1 MTAITIL
8 GATGSIGQST
18 LKVVE
23 LHPEKY
29 TIYALTAQHSIDTL
43 FEQCQRY
50 QPRIAVMS
58 DPIAAEKLETK
69 IKKNN
74 LPVTVV
80 AGEAGLLAV
89 ASSDEV
95 DCVVAGIMGAAGL
108 MPTLAAVHAGKRILL
123 ANKEA
128 LVMAGPLF
136 MQAVLDHNALLL
148 PVDSEHNAIWQCL
161 PTTKQPYQYQQL
173 GIQRLVL
180 TASGGPFR
188 TFSPSELE
196 DVTPRQALAHPNW
209 SMGKKISID
218 SATMMNKGLEV
229 IEAHWL
235 FGITVDNIE
244 VVIHPE
250 SIIHSFVD
258 YVDGSMLAQ
267 MGNPDMRT
275 PIANA
280 LAWPERINAG
290 VKKLDLIQTQQLNF
304 EAVDIARYPCLS
316 LAYQALKLGGTS
328 TAILNAANEMAVAA
342 FLQNKIQFT
351 EIAMVVEKVLTEQI
365 SVDVDNLSTVLDA
378 DANAREIALKIIND
392 TVSRISS
399 Y

>member
-95 DCVVAGIMGAAGL
+95 DCVVAGIIGAAGL

>member
-69 IKKNN
+69 IKKNK
-74 LPVTVV
+74 LPVTVL
-80 AGEAGLLAV
+80 AGEAGLLEV
-89 ASSDEV
+89 ASSHEV
-95 DCVVAGIMGAAGL
+95 DCVVAAIMGAAGL

-136 MQAVLDHNALLL
+136 MQAVRDHNALLL

-188 TFSPSELE
+188 TFSSSELK
-196 DVTPRQALAHPNW
+196 DVTPVQALAHPNW

-280 LAWPERINAG
+280 LAWPQRIDAG

-304 EAVDIARYPCLS
+304 EAIDIARYPCLS

-328 TAILNAANEMAVAA
+328 TAILNAANEVAVAA
-342 FLQNKIQFT
+342 FLQNKIKFT
-351 EIAMVVEKVLTEQI
+351 EIAMIVEKVLTEQM
-365 SVDVDNLSTVLDA
+365 SVSVDNLSTVLEA
-378 DANAREIALKIIND
+378 D
-392 TVSRISS
+392 TVARKIGHRYIEGS
-399 Y
+399 YN